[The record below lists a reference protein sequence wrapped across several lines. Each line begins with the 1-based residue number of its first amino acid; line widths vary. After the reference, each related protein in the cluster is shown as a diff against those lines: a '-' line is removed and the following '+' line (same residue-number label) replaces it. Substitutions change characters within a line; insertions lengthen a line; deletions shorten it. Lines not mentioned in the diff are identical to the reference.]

1 MGFMF
6 ELVATG
12 LGNAGSTTASGA
24 ARGCWRL
31 RAPAAKRCPNVLSD
45 TRCMVS
51 MILRTPGE
59 VLVPEVT
66 CFRLLLQYD
75 SKVCVNL
82 AALSTSVLGA
92 ELISPMALTSRASV
106 GTKCGTPETD
116 KTTQNPLWMLP
127 KS

>member
-1 MGFMF
+1 MGFVF

-12 LGNAGSTTASGA
+12 LSGTGSTTASA

-45 TRCMVS
+45 RRLMAS

-59 VLVPEVT
+59 VLVPEVA
-66 CFRLLLQYD
+66 CFRLPLQYD
-75 SKVCVNL
+75 SKICVNL

-92 ELISPMALTSRASV
+92 PLTSSMALTSRASM

-116 KTTQNPLWMLP
+116 KTESVVDAN
-127 KS
+127 